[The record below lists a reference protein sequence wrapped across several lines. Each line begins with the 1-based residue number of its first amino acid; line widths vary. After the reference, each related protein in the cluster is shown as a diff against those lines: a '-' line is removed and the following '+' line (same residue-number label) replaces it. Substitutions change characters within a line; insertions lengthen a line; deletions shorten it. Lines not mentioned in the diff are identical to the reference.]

1 MQDRSDRARRE
12 HLNRPPDFEKLREGT
27 KVLVRLRGA
36 AVPDATG
43 TDHTDFFEH
52 RFLGSTHGNVRV
64 QDTDGNATEPI
75 VVPSTDVSVHP
86 MGQCGSGVQ
95 FEDGE
100 AVLAR
105 WARTT
110 GFYAAEVLRGEGNHL
125 VLRFANDPGHEDG
138 RRVKVEDVF
147 RHPPGEDVDTE
158 DSNDVANDLCEALD
172 EGSDGLDPIAGDDDD
187 GAGEEPETGDDGDG
201 LPAGDVPGRGAP
213 TPRPQRG
220 PAVPVT
226 QSAPRRPRPST
237 GPAPAAPQ
245 KAQRYSLRSQGPRGT
260 Q

>member
-1 MQDRSDRARRE
+1 M
-12 HLNRPPDFEKLREGT
+12 
-27 KVLVRLRGA
+27 V
-36 AVPDATG
+36 
-43 TDHTDFFEH
+43 
-52 RFLGSTHGNVRV
+52 
-64 QDTDGNATEPI
+64 
-75 VVPSTDVSVHP
+75 
-86 MGQCGSGVQ
+86 
-95 FEDGE
+95 
-100 AVLAR
+100 
-105 WARTT
+105 
-110 GFYAAEVLRGEGNHL
+110 
-125 VLRFANDPGHEDG
+125 
-138 RRVKVEDVF
+138 
-147 RHPPGEDVDTE
+147 GEDVDAE

-187 GAGEEPETGDDGDG
+187 GAGEEPENGDDGDG

>member
-1 MQDRSDRARRE
+1 MCIRDR
-12 HLNRPPDFEKLREGT
+12 
-27 KVLVRLRGA
+27 
-36 AVPDATG
+36 
-43 TDHTDFFEH
+43 
-52 RFLGSTHGNVRV
+52 
-64 QDTDGNATEPI
+64 
-75 VVPSTDVSVHP
+75 
-86 MGQCGSGVQ
+86 
-95 FEDGE
+95 
-100 AVLAR
+100 
-105 WARTT
+105 
-110 GFYAAEVLRGEGNHL
+110 LRGEGNHV
-125 VLRFANDPGHEDG
+125 VLRFENDPGHEDG

-172 EGSDGLDPIAGDDDD
+172 EGSDGLDPIAGGGDN